1 VEFFKPLI
9 DRINKISA
17 FFAGDASNSSLANDA
32 GINSFAGGGKV
43 SGPGSGTSDSIMAWL
58 SNGEFV
64 MRMRA
69 VQKYGL
75 GFMQALNEGRL
86 NLDSLRGFNLG
97 GLVSSA
103 LSPVLPSMIPRFA
116 DGGPVVPGGGMR
128 PVNINFEGG
137 PRFSAFMME
146 EGVRALSKHS
156 NEQRMRRAGKRP
168 SYVGG

>member
-1 VEFFKPLI
+1 
-9 DRINKISA
+9 
-17 FFAGDASNSSLANDA
+17 
-32 GINSFAGGGKV
+32 V

-86 NLDSLRGFNLG
+86 NLDKPSGLQPRRARVECPVPRSTVADPALRGRRPGCAG
-97 GLVSSA
+97 GRDAAREHQLRGYS
-103 LSPVLPSMIPRFA
+103 RF
-116 DGGPVVPGGGMR
+116 D
-128 PVNINFEGG
+128 
-137 PRFSAFMME
+137 AFMME